1 MRQTIS
7 ICDSCGARISKKART
22 KVSVVATI
30 PHKRVVAED
39 DTTETVEVD
48 LCCACAAP
56 QLQTFLKALYKPE
69 QQKQWADSVRVHKY
83 SDAEW

>member
-30 PHKRVVAED
+30 PDKRVIAED
-39 DTTETVEVD
+39 DATETVEVD

-56 QLQTFLKALYKPE
+56 QLQACLKVWSFE
-69 QQKQWADSVRVHKY
+69 QQERWADSVKVHKY
-83 SDAEW
+83 TDAEY